1 MTLNTYIS
9 RRFALNAAG
18 KTHKKEALKKVVAWQ
33 KSSKLNSKRKKR
45 NHVRTRQTLYLGP
58 KSNTAHHVR
67 FFCSSVRPLLLL
79 TFLCGMGR
87 TMHFVKE
94 TFLCEFLSESINLMP
109 YYRWQLLLSFQN
121 SVKEYNPN
129 FLLIIAFLWIWHHV
143 QSVCPTFISL
153 VIPYI
158 MKPESAMVWEII
170 EYPICI
176 RSVAF
181 RKERKK
187 FFLVCNNSPYSFCG
201 TFSLHSHTHKDT
213 YPSWNVV
220 FGMYF
225 ALLLL
230 YSHMSHEKQ
239 QLWRKMLLEWKTN
252 NYDFFQS
259 G

>member
-1 MTLNTYIS
+1 MY
-9 RRFALNAAG
+9 
-18 KTHKKEALKKVVAWQ
+18 V
-33 KSSKLNSKRKKR
+33 
-45 NHVRTRQTLYLGP
+45 
-58 KSNTAHHVR
+58 
-67 FFCSSVRPLLLL
+67 FCSSVRPLLLL

-143 QSVCPTFISL
+143 QPVCPTFISS

-187 FFLVCNNSPYSFCG
+187 FFFWCATIVHTLFVGLSLYIRTHTRTHIQVGMLFLVCTLLC
-201 TFSLHSHTHKDT
+201 
-213 YPSWNVV
+213 
-220 FGMYF
+220 YF
-225 ALLLL
+225 YILVWVMK
-230 YSHMSHEKQ
+230 S
-239 QLWRKMLLEWKTN
+239 N
-252 NYDFFQS
+252 NYEGKCFWKCTNMDSTYFVIRHPEPSTTTFAMRLCHVNTLFFLTFILS
-259 G
+259 S

>member
-1 MTLNTYIS
+1 MNFS
-9 RRFALNAAG
+9 
-18 KTHKKEALKKVVAWQ
+18 LKASIWCPIIVG
-33 KSSKLNSKRKKR
+33 NC
-45 NHVRTRQTLYLGP
+45 
-58 KSNTAHHVR
+58 
-67 FFCSSVRPLLLL
+67 CSLSETPWMSITL
-79 TFLCGMGR
+79 TFYGYWPVIG
-87 TMHFVKE
+87 
-94 TFLCEFLSESINLMP
+94 
-109 YYRWQLLLSFQN
+109 
-121 SVKEYNPN
+121 
-129 FLLIIAFLWIWHHV
+129 FLWIWHHV
-143 QSVCPTFISL
+143 QPVCPTFISL

-158 MKPESAMVWEII
+158 MNPESAMVWEII

-230 YSHMSHEKQ
+230 YSGMSHEKQ
-239 QLWRKMLLEWKTN
+239 QLWRKMFLELKTN
-252 NYDFFQS
+252 NCEGVGKVISNTFSASFSKRDIHKKEVVISIKYWPFSKQNSNSDTPINGPKKGCLCVTVMWQQLDTYMYCLQKNR
-259 G
+259 